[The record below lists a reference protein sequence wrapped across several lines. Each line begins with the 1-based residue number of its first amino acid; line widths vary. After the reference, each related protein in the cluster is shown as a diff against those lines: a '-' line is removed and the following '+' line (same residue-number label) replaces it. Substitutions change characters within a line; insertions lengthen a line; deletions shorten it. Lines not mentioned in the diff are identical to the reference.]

1 MFSQKNKMPNSL
13 SYLVITTRSLT
24 WAWKLVLTAPLHPL
38 SLGIFIL
45 VLRKLLF
52 LHFLTDTL
60 NLIFDCSQSGA
71 IFGFKVTFPHSKP
84 VCDTHI
90 NVPQAPHTQN
100 AYSKV
105 ISLFRPPLLTL
116 LPEAGNLTLS
126 KGGAERRPHPL
137 SLSQPSTR
145 LSHQLLHWEPTPF
158 LPQTLVIAISCVTCH
173 RTSCISLLPPLS
185 TGVL

>member
-1 MFSQKNKMPNSL
+1 MPNSL
-13 SYLVITTRSLT
+13 SYLVITTRSQT
-24 WAWKLVLTAPLHPL
+24 WDWKLILTAPLLTL
-38 SLGIFIL
+38 SLGILIL

-60 NLIFDCSQSGA
+60 NLIFECSQSGA

-90 NVPQAPHTQN
+90 NVPQVPHTQN

-105 ISLFRPPLLTL
+105 ISLFRPPLPIL

-126 KGGAERRPHPL
+126 KGGAERQPHPL
-137 SLSQPSTR
+137 CLTAFPTR
-145 LSHQLLHWEPTPF
+145 LSHQLLLWEPTPF
-158 LPQTLVIAISCVTCH
+158 LPQALVIAISCVTCH
-173 RTSCISLLPPLS
+173 RTSCESSLPPLS